1 MRQLEALIRL
11 SEAMA
16 KMTLSQEVS
25 EQHVFEAH
33 NLFQVST
40 LNFASFDG
48 SKGAESGDVQELVER
63 IETFVLKRIAVGGRA
78 NSHKLI
84 EELQIKFTGN
94 NLAVSIAVNNL
105 VKKGDLVKEHNG
117 KVLCRK

>member
-1 MRQLEALIRL
+1 
-11 SEAMA
+11 MA

-48 SKGAESGDVQELVER
+48 SKGVESGDVQELVER